1 MTKDIEKNPKRK
13 ARANEKSKSKKTQGI
28 KSRERVRDA
37 GEVFTQPRE
46 VKAMCDLCEPTISEI
61 DIERA
66 KEDAKQ
72 DIRNEMVNVAIS
84 ASEEILKREVDNA
97 DNKRLAEEFIDQLN

>member
-1 MTKDIEKNPKRK
+1 M
-13 ARANEKSKSKKTQGI
+13 KKQ
-28 KSRERVRDA
+28 A
-37 GEVFTQPRE
+37 
-46 VKAMCDLCEPTISEI
+46 EI

>member
-1 MTKDIEKNPKRK
+1 MNLSVNYVELKDLGTYVEEKYDEIILEAK
-13 ARANEKSKSKKTQGI
+13 AEVSEMKKQ
-28 KSRERVRDA
+28 A
-37 GEVFTQPRE
+37 
-46 VKAMCDLCEPTISEI
+46 EI

-97 DNKRLAEEFIDQLN
+97 DNKRLAEEFINQLN